1 MGVVCLLFCILVS
14 ISWFNL
20 FWVFDSFLIYF
31 FLGWWIKNWYV
42 VMGMFLLVK
51 IIYGCLNC
59 LKIYNKIKIIY
70 ILNNLKKIIIL
81 NSNIIKWIII

>member
-1 MGVVCLLFCILVS
+1 
-14 ISWFNL
+14 
-20 FWVFDSFLIYF
+20 
-31 FLGWWIKNWYV
+31 
-42 VMGMFLLVK
+42 MGMFLLVK

-81 NSNIIKWIII
+81 NSNIIK